1 MEYNWL
7 RLVARSYWH
16 SLTLACWLWGSIGCF
31 LISVGLVSVSFRMSL
46 IDTLL
51 AVGVG
56 TMGTIVLYFR
66 RLRLLINR
74 QRAFCWVF
82 SFVCFLLSGWQLYT
96 AFQTDLYIFP
106 GFLAAVTGI
115 GFLLLPFFT
124 VSNSQRKE
132 GNWLWIMLLLYI
144 LAGIWWFYALNQ
156 PLQGMSILQDSVPGI
171 ILVGHFF
178 ILTMLYVSRDVI
190 LNFRELTTQR
200 DKALE
205 GLHRSEQHYRSLFDH
220 NPNAAFSLDLSGRF
234 TDLNK
239 SGETFLEREK
249 NKVVGQHYENVLVSN
264 EVPRVALFFD
274 KALKGEPM
282 HYETV
287 IQRRSGERLNLSV
300 SNIPMHE
307 DGKVVGVFGIAQDIT
322 AIKQTYN
329 ELEQVNDELENFA
342 AVASHDLQEP
352 LRKIVSFGELLKQSE
367 LKEQER
373 DYLERM
379 VSASR
384 RMQQLIAEILELAK
398 LGRDSLQLEP
408 VDLNEIAGQVLA
420 EHQAKLSAMGA
431 QVEINL
437 RHELT
442 ADAKL
447 LARVFENLLTNA
459 MKYARKDRKLKIEL
473 HSSSTGADRVTIA
486 CSDNG
491 IGIEATYHQ
500 AVFRPFKRLHSRSEA
515 PGTGMGL
522 AIVKKIVDLHHG
534 EVSLTSHIGQ
544 GSTFKLVLPK

>member
-31 LISVGLVSVSFRMSL
+31 VISVGLVSVSFRMSL
-46 IDTLL
+46 TDVLL
-51 AVGVG
+51 AVAVGVAG
-56 TMGTIVLYFR
+56 LILSYSR
-66 RLRLLINR
+66 RLRLFINR
-74 QRAFCWVF
+74 QRVLCWIAAGI
-82 SFVCFLLSGWQLYT
+82 CFFLSGWQLYF
-96 AFQTDLYIFP
+96 AFQTDLYVFP
-106 GFLAAVTGI
+106 GFLAAVTGVGLI
-115 GFLLLPFFT
+115 FLPFFT
-124 VSNSQRKE
+124 VSNNLRKD

-156 PLQGMSILQDSVPGI
+156 PLRGVSILQDSVPGI
-171 ILVGHFF
+171 ILVGHFV
-178 ILTMLYVSRDVI
+178 ILTMLYISRDVI
-190 LNFRELTTQR
+190 LNFHELTSQR

-239 SGETFLEREK
+239 SGENFLEREK
-249 NKVVGQHYENVLVSN
+249 DKVVGQHYENVLVSN
-264 EVPRVALFFD
+264 ELPRVALFFD

-322 AIKQTYN
+322 AIKKTYS
-329 ELEQVNDELENFA
+329 ELEQVNDELQNFA

-352 LRKIVSFGELLKQSE
+352 LRKIVSFGELLKQSK
-367 LKEQER
+367 LKEQEK

-398 LGRDSLQLEP
+398 LGRDSLKLEP
-408 VDLNEIAGQVLA
+408 VDLNDIASQVLA

-431 QVEINL
+431 LVEINL
-437 RHELT
+437 RHKLT

-473 HSSSTGADRVTIA
+473 YSSSTGADRVTIA

-500 AVFRPFKRLHSRSEA
+500 AVFRPFKRLHSRSEI

-534 EVSLTSHIGQ
+534 EVSVTSHIGQ
-544 GSTFKLVLPK
+544 GTTFKLVLPK

>member
-7 RLVARSYWH
+7 RLVTRSYWH
-16 SLTLACWLWGSIGCF
+16 SLTMACWLWGSIGCF
-31 LISVGLVSVSFRMSL
+31 VISVGLVSVSFRMSL
-46 IDTLL
+46 TDVLFAA
-51 AVGVG
+51 AVGVAG
-56 TMGTIVLYFR
+56 LILSYSR
-66 RLRLLINR
+66 RLRLFINR
-74 QRAFCWVF
+74 QRVLCWIAAGTCF
-82 SFVCFLLSGWQLYT
+82 FVSGWQLYF
-96 AFQTDLYIFP
+96 AFQTDLYVFP
-106 GFLAAVTGI
+106 GFLAAITGVGLI
-115 GFLLLPFFT
+115 FLPFFT
-124 VSNSQRKE
+124 VSNNLRKD

-156 PLQGMSILQDSVPGI
+156 PLHGVSILQDSVPGI
-171 ILVGHFF
+171 ILVGHFV
-178 ILTMLYVSRDVI
+178 ILTMLYISRDII
-190 LNFRELTTQR
+190 LNFHELASQR

-205 GLHRSEQHYRSLFDH
+205 DLHRSEQHYRSLFDH

-234 TDLNK
+234 TDLNN
-239 SGETFLEREK
+239 SGENFLERK
-249 NKVVGQHYENVLVSN
+249 KDKVVGQHYENVLVSN
-264 EVPRVALFFD
+264 ELPRVALFFD

-322 AIKQTYN
+322 AIKKTYM
-329 ELEQVNDELENFA
+329 ELEQANDELQNFA

-352 LRKIVSFGELLKQSE
+352 LRKIVSFGELLKHSE
-367 LKEQER
+367 LKEQEK

-398 LGRDSLQLEP
+398 LGRDSLQLGP
-408 VDLNEIAGQVLA
+408 VDLHEIASQVLGEYQA
-420 EHQAKLSAMGA
+420 ELSAMGA

-447 LARVFENLLTNA
+447 LARVFENFLTNA
-459 MKYARKDRKLKIEL
+459 IKYARKDRKLKIEL

-491 IGIEATYHQ
+491 IGIEASYHQ
-500 AVFRPFKRLHSRSEA
+500 AVFRPFKRLHSRSEV

-544 GSTFKLVLPK
+544 GSTFKLILPK

>member
-1 MEYNWL
+1 MEYSWL
-7 RLVARSYWH
+7 RLVARSYWR
-16 SLTLACWLWGSIGCF
+16 SLTLACLLWGSIGCF
-31 LISVGLVSVSFRMSL
+31 VISVGLVSVSFRMSL
-46 IDTLL
+46 VDALFSF
-51 AVGVG
+51 GVG
-56 TMGTIVLYFR
+56 ALGAVLLYHR

-74 QRAFCWVF
+74 QQALCWLVALA
-82 SFVCFLLSGWQLYT
+82 CFLLSGWQLYF

-106 GFLAAVTGI
+106 GVLAAVTGTGLI
-115 GFLLLPFFT
+115 CLPFFT
-124 VSNSQRKE
+124 VSNSQKND
-132 GNWLWIMLLLYI
+132 GNGLWIMLLLYI
-144 LAGIWWFYALNQ
+144 LAGIWWLYALNQ
-156 PLQGMSILQDSVPGI
+156 PLHGMSILQNSVPGI
-171 ILVGHFF
+171 ILVGHFVM
-178 ILTMLYVSRDVI
+178 LTLLYISRDVI
-190 LNFRELTTQR
+190 LDFHELTTQR

-239 SGETFLEREK
+239 SGETFLERK
-249 NKVVGQHYENVLVSN
+249 KDKVIGQHYENVLVSN
-264 EVPRVALFFD
+264 ELPRVALFFD

-282 HYETV
+282 HYETI
-287 IQRRSGERLNLSV
+287 IQRHSGERLNLSV
-300 SNIPMHE
+300 SNIPMQE

-322 AIKQTYN
+322 AIKQTYH

-342 AVASHDLQEP
+342 TVASHDLQEP
-352 LRKIVSFGELLKQSE
+352 LRKIVSFGELLKQSH

-384 RMQQLIAEILELAK
+384 RMQQLIAEVLELAK

-408 VDLNEIAGQVLA
+408 VDLQKIASQVLG

-473 HSSSTGADRVTIA
+473 NSSSTAADRVTIA

-500 AVFRPFKRLHSRSEA
+500 AVFRPFKRLHSRSEVS
-515 PGTGMGL
+515 GTGMGL
-522 AIVKKIVDLHHG
+522 AIIKKIVDLHHG